1 MNERVV
7 NNYYSCEISCAAHVE
22 GTSHG
27 GHGIECCQTN
37 LCNKIGDITL
47 LAYYNITMPRSRD
60 DMALS
65 NTQNAFSSISKTL
78 SFLFISNNLFF
89 NFY

>member
-1 MNERVV
+1 MNEKVI
-7 NNYYSCEISCAAHVE
+7 NNYYSCEISCTASIE

-47 LAYYNITMPRSRD
+47 LSFYNMTLPRSKE

-65 NTQNAFSSISKTL
+65 NSQNLFSNVSKTFSIL
-78 SFLFISNNLFF
+78 VIFNTLF

>member
-1 MNERVV
+1 MNERVI

-47 LAYYNITMPRSRD
+47 LAYYNITISRSRD
-60 DMALS
+60 DTALS
-65 NTQNAFSSISKTL
+65 STQNLFANVSKTF
-78 SFLFISNNLFF
+78 SFFVVFNTLF

>member
-47 LAYYNITMPRSRD
+47 LAYYNITISRSRD

-65 NTQNAFSSISKTL
+65 STQNLFSNVSKTF
-78 SFLFISNNLFF
+78 SFLVVLNILF